1 MPGALEGLR
10 IVDLT
15 TGLAGPMATMTLSD
29 HGADVIKIEPPGG
42 DPQRAYVGSV
52 VTNRGK
58 RSVVLDLDDEADR
71 DRLVDLIDTADVLV
85 ESFAPGFLAT
95 HGLDYTSLA
104 PGRPSLVY
112 CSLTGYPRTTEAAT
126 RPAID
131 LLVQARSGMQYEQP
145 GFREGPIFLHAPL
158 PSIAASYLVV
168 EGVLAALYVREVTG
182 RGQWVET
189 SLYQGVL
196 SFTTQLWQDVE
207 RRVEPWFQIPRAPR

>member
-85 ESFAPGFLAT
+85 ESFDPGFLAT

-112 CSLTGYPRTTEAAT
+112 
-126 RPAID
+126 
-131 LLVQARSGMQYEQP
+131 
-145 GFREGPIFLHAPL
+145 
-158 PSIAASYLVV
+158 
-168 EGVLAALYVREVTG
+168 
-182 RGQWVET
+182 
-189 SLYQGVL
+189 
-196 SFTTQLWQDVE
+196 
-207 RRVEPWFQIPRAPR
+207 